1 MPMLL
6 LYELYCCAS
15 RCAVEVEWVIMIV
28 MGWDQIFSL
37 LSLILDLVPRTRKQK
52 SLVPLPLPAVD
63 AVAQSRPSF
72 DRSTF
77 SDLI

>member
-6 LYELYCCAS
+6 LYKLYCCAS
-15 RCAVEVEWVIMIV
+15 RGRVGDYDGDG
-28 MGWDQIFSL
+28 MGSNLFTSL
-37 LSLILDLVPRTRKQK
+37 MILDLVPRTRKQK

-72 DRSTF
+72 DQSTF